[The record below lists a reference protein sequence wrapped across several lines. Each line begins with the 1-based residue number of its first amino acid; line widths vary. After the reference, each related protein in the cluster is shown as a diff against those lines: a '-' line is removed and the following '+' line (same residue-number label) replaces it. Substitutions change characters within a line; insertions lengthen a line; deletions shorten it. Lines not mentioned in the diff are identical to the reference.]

1 MKENLIS
8 RRANSVGR
16 TKIRKMYELEKTLD
30 NVISFTVGEPDFNT
44 PENIVRACERALA
57 EHKTGYAPNQG
68 VLELREAIAERILE
82 THGVKYN
89 PENEILITAGGM
101 NALRAASEALTN
113 PGDEIIVPDPYWCN
127 HYHHPLME
135 LGVAVRVPV
144 DESSNY
150 MYDPEKLEGYITEKT
165 KAIILNS
172 PSNPT
177 GRVMDRA
184 TMEKLCKL
192 CVKYDLILIS
202 DEVYEHI
209 IYDDTEFVSPVMFEG
224 MRERTVLCNSFSK
237 SYAMTGWRIGY
248 AAGPEEIIGAMLRIN
263 ENTLASPTTFV
274 QYAAVEALRGP
285 QDAVKNMVSS
295 FERRRDILLEGIN
308 SIPKLSCPKLQGAF
322 YAFVDIRGTGL
333 TDDEF
338 CERLLLEKRV
348 STTPGSGFG
357 ENGAGHIRMSY
368 ALSEEDLREGLARM
382 REFVESL

>member
-30 NVISFTVGEPDFNT
+30 NVISFTVGEPDFHT

-68 VLELREAIAERILE
+68 VFELREAIAERTLQ
-82 THGVKYN
+82 THGVQYN

-150 MYDPEKLEGYITEKT
+150 MYDPEKLESYITDKT
-165 KAIILNS
+165 KAVILNS

-184 TMEKLCKL
+184 TMEKICKL
-192 CVKYDLILIS
+192 CIKHDLILIS

-248 AAGPEEIIGAMLRIN
+248 AVGPEEIIGAMLRIN

-368 ALSEEDLREGLARM
+368 ALSEEDLREGLSRM

>member
-16 TKIRKMYELEKTLD
+16 TKIRKMYELEMTLD

-44 PENIVRACERALA
+44 PENIVRACEKALA

-68 VLELREAIAERILE
+68 VFELREAIVERTLE

-89 PENEILITAGGM
+89 PVDEVLITAGGM

-150 MYDPEKLEGYITEKT
+150 MYDPDKLEGYITEKT
-165 KAIILNS
+165 KAILLNS

-209 IYDDTEFVSPVMFEG
+209 IYDGAEFVSPVMFEG

-248 AAGPEEIIGAMLRIN
+248 AVGPAEIIGAMLRIN

-274 QYAAVEALRGP
+274 QYAAIEALRGP
-285 QDAVKNMVSS
+285 QDAVRNMVSS

-368 ALSEEDLREGLARM
+368 ALSEEDLREGLFRI

>member
-1 MKENLIS
+1 MKDNLIS

-16 TKIRKMYELEKTLD
+16 TKIRKMYELEMTLD

-44 PENIVRACERALA
+44 PEHIVRACEKALA

-68 VLELREAIAERILE
+68 VFELREAIAERTLE

-89 PENEILITAGGM
+89 PADEILITAGGM

-165 KAIILNS
+165 KAILLNS

-184 TMEKLCKL
+184 TMENLCKL
-192 CVKYDLILIS
+192 CIKYDLILIS

-224 MRERTVLCNSFSK
+224 MRERTILCNSFSK

-248 AAGPEEIIGAMLRIN
+248 AVGPAEIIGAMLRIN

-285 QDAVKNMVSS
+285 QDDVKKMVSS

-308 SIPKLSCPKLQGAF
+308 NIPKLSCPKLQGAF

-333 TDDEF
+333 SDDEF

-368 ALSEEDLREGLARM
+368 ALSEEDLLEGLARI

>member
-1 MKENLIS
+1 MKDNFIS

-44 PENIVRACERALA
+44 PEHIVRACERALA

-68 VLELREAIAERILE
+68 VMELREAIAERTFE
-82 THGVKYN
+82 THGIKYN
-89 PENEILITAGGM
+89 PEDEILITAGGM

-165 KAIILNS
+165 KAILLNS

-224 MRERTVLCNSFSK
+224 MRERTILCNSFSK

-248 AAGPEEIIGAMLRIN
+248 AVGPAEIIGAMLRIN

-285 QDAVKNMVSS
+285 QDDVKKMVSS

-308 SIPKLSCPKLQGAF
+308 NIPKLSCPKLQGAF

-357 ENGAGHIRMSY
+357 ENGAGHIRISY
-368 ALSEEDLREGLARM
+368 ALSEEDLREGISRI